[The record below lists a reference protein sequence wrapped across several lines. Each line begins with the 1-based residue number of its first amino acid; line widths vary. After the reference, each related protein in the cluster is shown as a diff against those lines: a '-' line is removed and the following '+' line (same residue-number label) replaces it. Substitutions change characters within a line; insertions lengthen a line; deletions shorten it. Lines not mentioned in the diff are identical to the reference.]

1 MTAQNKEE
9 FEKRIDA
16 KAVPENAVEAI
27 QPFLKEAKRI
37 RWYHEYDG
45 DKESFEC
52 KFKKFGYWFSVEFDK
67 EGLLE
72 DVEIKIKYHTLP
84 HDIKEK
90 ISGYFIKEYDRWK
103 IEKVQ
108 QQFTSLESLKSK
120 PNPLLKSFLE
130 IIVATKQD
138 GSIKKYEYL
147 FDAEGNVITKRKV
160 IRQSHDFL
168 LF

>member
-90 ISGYFIKEYDRWK
+90 IIDCYLLSEDCLKHEISSHGRNACSCCRCLVTLGWYLIGLCWSNELWLL
-103 IEKVQ
+103 V
-108 QQFTSLESLKSK
+108 SLSK
-120 PNPLLKSFLE
+120 WNRLP
-130 IIVATKQD
+130 IHI
-138 GSIKKYEYL
+138 
-147 FDAEGNVITKRKV
+147 
-160 IRQSHDFL
+160 
-168 LF
+168 